1 MATNQ
6 NNRIKLNPPKFDA
19 NNYEGYV
26 AEVTV
31 CQKLC
36 GVPKAEQGI
45 LLWYN
50 LPSDHSSD
58 IKTKIYNEVGVTDL
72 SKEDGVERFIN
83 AMNDAFK
90 PEDKVKA
97 YDVFVEFFVDMKR
110 KPEEKTVLRHRKEVK
125 TCPKAPTPKVIKQY
139 TGNLSGY

>member
-31 CQKLC
+31 WQKLC

-58 IKTKIYNEVGVTDL
+58 IKAKIYNKVGVTDL
-72 SKEDGVERFIN
+72 SKEDGVDKFIN
-83 AMNDAFK
+83 AMNEALNQM
-90 PEDKVKA
+90 
-97 YDVFVEFFVDMKR
+97 MK
-110 KPEEKTVLRHRKEVK
+110 
-125 TCPKAPTPKVIKQY
+125 
-139 TGNLSGY
+139 

>member
-31 CQKLC
+31 WQKLC

-58 IKTKIYNEVGVTDL
+58 IKAKIYNEVGVTDL
-72 SKEDGVERFIN
+72 SKEDGVDKFIN
-83 AMNDAFK
+83 AMNEAFK
-90 PEDKVKA
+90 PEDEVKA

-110 KPEEKTVLRHRKEVK
+110 KPEEKIKDFIVRFDKLSNVVKNNNMELSQTVL
-125 TCPKAPTPKVIKQY
+125 
-139 TGNLSGY
+139 GL